1 MFLKKVKYK
10 EITYYYLMR
19 RVAGSEQQEQL
30 ASLGSITNESP
41 YKEEDLIKCWMNALL
56 VGGENKYQLDLRRR
70 LDVKKSRE
78 KAFGKVFDQERI
90 LTELQ
95 NINKK
100 YGYLSKQLLEKTA
113 RPNGELSIA
122 TSTLTNQLRNRG
134 MSLTQLFE
142 MAKTKRYT

>member
-10 EITYYYLMR
+10 ETTYYYLMR
-19 RVAGSEQQEQL
+19 RVAGSERQEQL
-30 ASLGSITNESP
+30 ASLGTVLNTSP
-41 YKEEDLIKCWMNALL
+41 YQEEELIKNWVTSLL
-56 VGGENKYQLDLRRR
+56 VGGEEKLQAGLRRSFE
-70 LDVKKSRE
+70 VKKSRE
-78 KAFGKVFDQERI
+78 KAFGKVFDLDKI

-95 NINKK
+95 LINKK
-100 YGYLSKQLLEKTA
+100 YGYLSKLLLEKTA

-142 MAKTKRYT
+142 MARCHLT